1 MYRVLIAEDEVFVR
15 LGLKMSVEWEKM
27 DMRVIADAA
36 NGQQA
41 WDIYEKEHPDI
52 ILTDIRMPV
61 MDGMELIRRIRER
74 DRETR
79 IVILS
84 CLEEFQLVREAI
96 SMGVSDYILK
106 LTMTPE
112 DMEKILQKV
121 RTELESIRGSRKE
134 QGEVSPEE
142 KKRVL
147 LDFFYY
153 DSYDMESVKRRLER
167 LALPFGQKNLLMAIL
182 EVDNYGRLQS
192 RFKDEYGLLVSSAI
206 SNVLNELMGE
216 YGNGFLI
223 EEKETSYIMIAE
235 HGKYMQKAEAE
246 RAFAQFLAKIQKT
259 LRLYFQTSVTIGCS
273 QMFDGYE
280 SLRTMYGQ
288 CRFCLSGKFF
298 HSGGE
303 LLLYSAE
310 RNRDHFAAVKEAM
323 EKLYEE
329 NGRQERMQAYAETG
343 LEMYRKSPDQ
353 ESMARFFKNLVGE
366 EVNHMAMEKQKQFAL
381 SGEYVQ
387 RMDRAEN
394 LDQLLAVFHDLRYE
408 LYVDPDAR
416 KMNKTVASI
425 MQYISTHYAKNMP
438 LEQIAEEVEL
448 SPNYICSLFKKET
461 GINLYQYIMEFR
473 INRAKELLLSTNLKS
488 YEIAAKTGFAD
499 ESYFSRSFK
508 KVTGQSP
515 VEFRRSV
522 FHKEDTVT
530 KGG

>member
-1 MYRVLIAEDEVFVR
+1 M
-15 LGLKMSVEWEKM
+15 
-27 DMRVIADAA
+27 
-36 NGQQA
+36 
-41 WDIYEKEHPDI
+41 
-52 ILTDIRMPV
+52 
-61 MDGMELIRRIRER
+61 
-74 DRETR
+74 
-79 IVILS
+79 
-84 CLEEFQLVREAI
+84 
-96 SMGVSDYILK
+96 
-106 LTMTPE
+106 
-112 DMEKILQKV
+112 
-121 RTELESIRGSRKE
+121 
-134 QGEVSPEE
+134 
-142 KKRVL
+142 
-147 LDFFYY
+147 
-153 DSYDMESVKRRLER
+153 
-167 LALPFGQKNLLMAIL
+167 
-182 EVDNYGRLQS
+182 DNYGKLQS

-206 SNVLNELMGE
+206 SNVLNELIGE
-216 YGNGFLI
+216 YGNGFLV
-223 EEKETSYIMIAE
+223 EEKETSYIIIAE
-235 HGKYMQKAEAE
+235 HGKYTQKAEAE
-246 RAFAQFLAKIQKT
+246 RAFAQFLTKIQKT

-280 SLRTMYGQ
+280 SLRTMYRQ

-303 LLLYSAE
+303 LLLYSTE
-310 RNRDHFAAVKEAM
+310 RKRDHLAAVKEAM

-329 NGRQERMQAYAETG
+329 NGRQERIQAYAETG
-343 LEMYRKSPDQ
+343 LEMYLKSSDQ

-366 EVNHMAMEKQKQFAL
+366 EVNHMAMEKQKQFDL

-394 LDQLLAVFHDLRYE
+394 LDQLLEIFHDLHYE
-408 LYVDPDAR
+408 LYVDPDTR

-425 MQYISTHYAKNMP
+425 MQYISTHYVENMP

-522 FHKEDTVT
+522 FHKEE
-530 KGG
+530 